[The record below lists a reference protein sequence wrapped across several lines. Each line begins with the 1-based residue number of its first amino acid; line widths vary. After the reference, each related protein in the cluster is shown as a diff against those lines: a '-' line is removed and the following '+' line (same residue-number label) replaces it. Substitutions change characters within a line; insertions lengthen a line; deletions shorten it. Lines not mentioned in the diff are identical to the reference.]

1 MADSSLIKKL
11 RIKRGDRAAIL
22 NAPAEYLQLIGDL
35 SPDAKIETVVA
46 PSLDFVQLFVKTS
59 QELDNQVPSI
69 LNALKKGGLFWICY
83 PKGGS
88 KIKTDLNRD
97 ILWATMGKFSMA
109 GVSLISIDNVWSA
122 MRFRPTDEVGK

>member
-1 MADSSLIKKL
+1 MADTTLAKKL
-11 RIKRGDRAAIL
+11 QIKSGDRVAIL
-22 NAPAEYLQLIGDL
+22 NAPTDYLQLIGTLPFEEKLVTKVD
-35 SPDAKIETVVA
+35 P
-46 PSLDFVQLFVKTS
+46 PLDFAQLFIKTS
-59 QELDNQVPSI
+59 RELDNQVPEI
-69 LNALKKGGLFWICY
+69 LKALKKDGLFWISY

-88 KIKTDLNRD
+88 KVKTDLNRD